1 MSYTAAF
8 KAFLNRANLD
18 VKPHQI
24 DGFEWIMRREKAN
37 SPSVKG
43 GFLCDEMG
51 LGKTILMLGAIMV
64 NREASQNRT
73 LIVLPLSLLQQ
84 WKGVFEKFLG
94 HTPLIYHGAG
104 VKSIDKEELGEAP
117 IVITTYGMIAT
128 RKDPNY
134 TSPIWAFK
142 WGRVIFDEAHH
153 MRNIKTNQFKGA
165 QKLNAGIRWLVTGTP
180 INNSHKDFCHLCL
193 VLGLGPSSFESVK
206 AIRNTIKTY
215 VLKRTKESAGIKMP
229 PLNIHIEKVQFTDA
243 EEEQLVKD
251 IHSYL
256 QFTLVTA
263 QNVDEIIESLATHRL
278 PMLVRARQGCVY
290 PELVV
295 QALRKKMTEF
305 SLVEEDYPIVNLKS
319 HSKITAITEKI
330 IKNKSTNKRKLVFCH
345 YREEIR
351 KIAEILEKEGMRC
364 AIMDGSTKKKDRE
377 KALSAESDDENPIPD
392 VLVVQI
398 QTACEG
404 LNLQHF
410 SEIYFS
416 TPHWNPAVEDQA
428 VARAHRI
435 GQKESVEVY
444 RFVMEFKS
452 KEDTLTLDEYCLSV
466 QEKKREIMQM
476 ID

>member
-94 HTPLIYHGAG
+94 HTPLVYHGAA
-104 VKSIDKEELGEAP
+104 VKSISADELAEAP

-165 QKLNAGIRWLVTGTP
+165 QKLNTGIRWLVTGTP

-215 VLKRTKESAGIKMP
+215 GISSA
-229 PLNIHIEKVQFTDA
+229 
-243 EEEQLVKD
+243 
-251 IHSYL
+251 
-256 QFTLVTA
+256 
-263 QNVDEIIESLATHRL
+263 
-278 PMLVRARQGCVY
+278 
-290 PELVV
+290 
-295 QALRKKMTEF
+295 
-305 SLVEEDYPIVNLKS
+305 
-319 HSKITAITEKI
+319 
-330 IKNKSTNKRKLVFCH
+330 
-345 YREEIR
+345 
-351 KIAEILEKEGMRC
+351 
-364 AIMDGSTKKKDRE
+364 
-377 KALSAESDDENPIPD
+377 
-392 VLVVQI
+392 
-398 QTACEG
+398 
-404 LNLQHF
+404 
-410 SEIYFS
+410 
-416 TPHWNPAVEDQA
+416 
-428 VARAHRI
+428 
-435 GQKESVEVY
+435 
-444 RFVMEFKS
+444 RF
-452 KEDTLTLDEYCLSV
+452 
-466 QEKKREIMQM
+466 
-476 ID
+476 